1 LERRVF
7 LSIVGAA
14 GLVPQPSSGL
24 LLTAFAAE
32 SLPQSAVLRG
42 YAEPEPETIF
52 ELRRY
57 RGSLPAGELLT
68 RHGIHPIFEDQ
79 TTILVPFANLAQRD
93 EAWSSLGSDRDWH
106 ARRIEVTLIS
116 LYRVEI
122 PPRED
127 PPDAGPQP
135 H

>member
-32 SLPQSAVLRG
+32 SLPQSAVLHG
-42 YAEPEPETIF
+42 YGEPEPETIF

-57 RGSLPAGELLT
+57 RGSLPAAELLN

-79 TTILVPFANLAQRD
+79 TTVLVGFANLAQRD

-106 ARRIEVTLIS
+106 ARRVEVTQIT
-116 LYRVEI
+116 LYRAEI
-122 PPRED
+122 PLRED
-127 PPDAGPQP
+127 PPDAGPQR